1 MSHVEFNLKIMKKD
15 GFDIPGYDELEKYFD
30 YYEKRF
36 LGGDPSPL
44 RKKWYKEQIKNKEGT
59 IEFKYHRADNL
70 DNCGLYYMHGARI
83 RATNVELSKI
93 KNIDFHRFVAE
104 QITAEIF
111 KDVKGAVKSLILFTD
126 SYKGS
131 HDNYSFPSKFNY
143 LVAFAPDYWKLI
155 PETIISNPFHRHETV
170 MYTGFAHYNETAI
183 KKKPESRL
191 KIQKMFSKY
200 LDVLE
205 GMRDETDAE

>member
-1 MSHVEFNLKIMKKD
+1 MKKD
-15 GFDIPGYDELEKYFD
+15 GFDIPGYDELEKIFD
-30 YYEKRF
+30 EKERKF
-36 LGGDPSPL
+36 LDGDLIGS
-44 RKKWYKEQIKNKEGT
+44 RIKFYKEQIKKHEGNV
-59 IEFKYHRADNL
+59 EFKYSVADTLN
-70 DNCGLYYMHGARI
+70 NCGMYYMYSASFGIA
-83 RATNVELSKI
+83 NLELAKI
-93 KNIDFHRFVAE
+93 KNLDFHRFVAE